1 MKKFSILF
9 AAVALMA
16 MTACNEKPAKNTDDT
31 NKAPA
36 TEQVDTA
43 NQAKPNVKVE
53 RAKPTEDGKDHTVAE
68 FNTKEYQLRLEN
80 LADGT
85 FRLSL
90 WNAGKDKNGAPDKK
104 VDSKECVMQAGNYLM
119 KGDDGKMYVITAKEG
134 AEQITIMTDKAIE
147 YNGTAAK

>member
-9 AAVALMA
+9 ATVALIA
-16 MTACNEKPAKNTDDT
+16 MTACNEKPAKNAEGETT
-31 NKAPA
+31 QPA

-43 NQAKPNVKVE
+43 KKGNKPTVNVE

-68 FNTKEYQLRLEN
+68 FKTDKYQVKLKN

-90 WNAGKDKNGAPDKK
+90 ADGGANQIVETKN
-104 VDSKECVMQAGNYLM
+104 CVMQGGNYLM
-119 KGDDGKMYVITAKEG
+119 KADDGKVYIITAKEN
-134 AEQITIMTDKAIE
+134 AQQLTIMTDKEIL
-147 YNGTAAK
+147 YNGKAGK